1 MNIYLHQNI
10 NSLMKKVLV
19 FSFCTLFVLLNA
31 IAQDSLIM
39 FNGKHYKGNVVGFNN
54 NTTVFKLE
62 YQKKNKIKFKVLPK
76 EDVFAIYY
84 KDSVSQIL
92 YTPLI
97 TDEQPLSLEEMK
109 SFVAGENLAQYKYH
123 APWAAAVGAVT
134 GAGMFNLGMWGVTI
148 PAAYV
153 GVVAAVPT
161 KPKSKKYFPPEKLND
176 QYYVDGFKYV
186 AKRKKLKSA
195 AIGSAASLL
204 VCGTIAAIFTFK
216 YYND

>member
-1 MNIYLHQNI
+1 
-10 NSLMKKVLV
+10 MKKVLV
-19 FSFCTLFVLLNA
+19 FSICIFFVLLNVV
-31 IAQDSLIM
+31 AQDSLIL
-39 FNGKHYKGNVVGFNN
+39 FNGKHYKGEVVEFNK
-54 NTTVFKLE
+54 NTTVLKLQ
-62 YQKKNKIKFKVLPK
+62 YQKRNKLKTKVLPK

-92 YTPLI
+92 YSPLI
-97 TDEQPLSLEEMK
+97 TDEQPLSLEEMQ

-123 APWAAAVGAVT
+123 APWAAAVGALT
-134 GAGMFNLGMWGVTI
+134 GAGMFNLGMWGVVI

-176 QYYVDGFKYV
+176 QSYVDGFKYV

-204 VCGTIAAIFTFK
+204 VCGTIAAILTFK